1 MADSSNN
8 PALSHTDFRGAGF
21 IPCAFLFLPAVRRIR
36 IIYRLIFFAV
46 YTARIVAE
54 VYWRRVILRSDMLRV
69 MSVRRRWARRV
80 LSGVGV
86 RVETAGTPP
95 DEPCLILAN
104 HRSYLDP
111 ILLLRDV
118 FAFPV
123 AKAELAG
130 WPLIGKGAKWA
141 GILYV
146 QRERGGSRVSTLKA
160 LADVIQQQGFSVILF
175 PEGTTS
181 DLPGM
186 LPFKKGSLRT
196 ATKWQLPVAPVA
208 ICFDDPRDYWV
219 GEVSF
224 LEHAWQRFQDREIR
238 VRVCYGPLMRH
249 DDPEILEANVRQW
262 IETQLTEASVRET
275 MDIPTQN
282 QPL

>member
-1 MADSSNN
+1 M
-8 PALSHTDFRGAGF
+8 
-21 IPCAFLFLPAVRRIR
+21 RRIR
-36 IIYRLIFFAV
+36 IIYRLIFFAL

-54 VYWRRVILRSDMLRV
+54 VYWRRVILRSDLNRV
-69 MSVRRRWARRV
+69 MAVRRRWAQRV

-95 DEPCLILAN
+95 DEPCLFLAN

-118 FAFPV
+118 YAFPV
-123 AKAELAG
+123 AKAELAR

-160 LADVIQQQGFSVILF
+160 LADVIQEQGFSVILF

-181 DLPGM
+181 GVPGM

-196 ATKWQLPVAPVA
+196 ATKWSLPVAPVA

-219 GEVSF
+219 GEASF
-224 LEHAWQRFQDREIR
+224 LQHAWQRFQDREIH
-238 VRVCYGPLMRH
+238 VRVCYGPLMRY
-249 DDPEILEANVRQW
+249 DDPEALETAVRQW
-262 IETQLTEASVRET
+262 IETQLAATRPLATVAIS
-275 MDIPTQN
+275 TQT
-282 QPL
+282 

>member
-1 MADSSNN
+1 M
-8 PALSHTDFRGAGF
+8 
-21 IPCAFLFLPAVRRIR
+21 
-36 IIYRLIFFAV
+36 
-46 YTARIVAE
+46 
-54 VYWRRVILRSDMLRV
+54 YWRRVILRSDMRRV
-69 MSVRRRWARRV
+69 MAVRRRWARRV
-80 LSGVGV
+80 LNGVGV

-196 ATKWQLPVAPVA
+196 ATKWSLPVAPVA

-219 GEVSF
+219 GEASF

-262 IETQLTEASVRET
+262 IGTQLTAASKREI
-275 MDIPTQN
+275 MDISTQT

>member
-1 MADSSNN
+1 M
-8 PALSHTDFRGAGF
+8 
-21 IPCAFLFLPAVRRIR
+21 RRIR

-54 VYWRRVILRSDMLRV
+54 VYWRRVVLRSDLNRV
-69 MSVRRRWARRV
+69 MAVRRRWARRV

-95 DEPCLILAN
+95 DEPCLLLAN

-123 AKAELAG
+123 AKAELAS

-160 LADVIQQQGFSVILF
+160 LADVIQQQAFSVILF

-181 DLPGM
+181 GVPGM

-196 ATKWQLPVAPVA
+196 ATKWSLPVAPVA

-219 GEVSF
+219 GEASF
-224 LEHAWQRFQDREIR
+224 LQHAWQRFQDREIR
-238 VRVCYGPLMRH
+238 VRVCYGPILRH
-249 DDPEILEANVRQW
+249 DDPEALETAVRRW
-262 IETQLTEASVRET
+262 IESQLATAPLPVTVAGSAQT
-275 MDIPTQN
+275 